1 VLLSCREGRA
11 KLVTFAHLT
20 HFPTLTNVT
29 RRDNTWP
36 DLQADR
42 VEAGGRGSTKQPDL
56 PVRESSSTIFSQKF
70 QTSFFRTV
78 CQLTFVPF
86 KVPVTASND
95 ASAEEGSM
103 TRDPDSSQVET
114 V

>member
-20 HFPTLTNVT
+20 HFPTITNVT

-36 DLQADR
+36 DLQTDR
-42 VEAGGRGSTKQPDL
+42 VEAGGGDSTKQPDL
-56 PVRESSSTIFSQKF
+56 PVRESSSVKKKI

-78 CQLTFVPF
+78 GQLTFVPF
-86 KVPVTASND
+86 KND
-95 ASAEEGSM
+95 ASTEEGSM
-103 TRDPDSSQVET
+103 TRGPDSSRVDT

>member
-36 DLQADR
+36 DMQTDR
-42 VEAGGRGSTKQPDL
+42 VEARGSTKQSDL
-56 PVRESSSTIFSQKF
+56 PVRESSSTIFNQAKIH
-70 QTSFFRTV
+70 TSFFRTV
-78 CQLTFVPF
+78 GQLTFVPF
-86 KVPVTASND
+86 KGPMTASND

-103 TRDPDSSQVET
+103 TRGPDSSHV
-114 V
+114 